1 MTKQDTLKIN
11 EFYNGNCIELVK
23 QIADNSIDCV
33 ITSPPYFNSLKKYQR
48 GTGYHYTQDIG
59 EPLYLIYDICE
70 LLRPKLKDEAALCIN
85 LGYSYGETGVMRPFD
100 IINRIRTKLGYFV
113 SDLIVWHKSNPIPL
127 QKRLTNATEYIFVLS
142 KTPKVKYYT
151 TKYTHNVIKSGVA
164 SSGLGHSAVYPED
177 LPNFCLQNF
186 TKENDLVLDCFMG
199 SGTTALSCV
208 KSNRNF
214 IGFEINNDY
223 IELSKKRIKPFI
235 NQKKLF

>member
-164 SSGLGHSAVYPED
+164 SSGLGHSAVFPED
-177 LPNFCLQNF
+177 IPNFCLQNF

-214 IGFEINNDY
+214 IGFEINKEY
-223 IELSKKRIKPFI
+223 IELSKKRIEPILK
-235 NQKKLF
+235 QKKLF

>member
-48 GTGYHYTQDIG
+48 GTGFHYTQDIG

-164 SSGLGHSAVYPED
+164 SSGLGHSAVFPED
-177 LPNFCLQNF
+177 IPNFCLQNF

-214 IGFEINNDY
+214 IGFEINKEY
-223 IELSKKRIKPFI
+223 IELSKKRIEPILK
-235 NQKKLF
+235 QKKLF

>member
-1 MTKQDTLKIN
+1 
-11 EFYNGNCIELVK
+11 
-23 QIADNSIDCV
+23 
-33 ITSPPYFNSLKKYQR
+33 
-48 GTGYHYTQDIG
+48 
-59 EPLYLIYDICE
+59 
-70 LLRPKLKDEAALCIN
+70 
-85 LGYSYGETGVMRPFD
+85 MRPFD

-164 SSGLGHSAVYPED
+164 SSGLGHSAVFPED
-177 LPNFCLQNF
+177 IPNFCLQNF

-214 IGFEINNDY
+214 IGFEINKEY
-223 IELSKKRIKPFI
+223 IELSKKRIEPILK
-235 NQKKLF
+235 QKKLF